1 VNDMITDR
9 LERGRTGH
17 DDETIQEVADSII
30 DLRSLT
36 QKRVFINEFP
46 YEAINYEADDNY
58 RKTLN
63 IEYLK
68 ELGRGI
74 KESGLQQPIALIAHD
89 LSAVELRA
97 LMQNGQDAL
106 RNPQLWKGKIGV
118 IFGNRRYLSITQHT
132 DLTHEGALIYPKEIA
147 PWAST
152 INLIENMDREDV
164 SLIEESRGLVTEIN
178 ERFSGVAS
186 KFAKFSGRSS
196 AEVSRLLNIGRACEQ
211 SEVFNEIVSSA
222 HIKDRVALENIAQ
235 AVLGDQSKHREK
247 RINAV
252 IDDLRSVGNEVTS
265 IREKAKQL
273 KTYAN
278 GEHNK
283 PPVIIQEE
291 TTKADSATE
300 TPKEPAKPKAFN
312 VKAFGKQ
319 LDNITLKFKTLETSA
334 IDADLREYAKNLR
347 QELDNLGL

>member
-1 VNDMITDR
+1 MNDMMSSR
-9 LERGRTGH
+9 LARGRTTH
-17 DDETIQEVADSII
+17 DEATTQEMTDSIV

-36 QKRVFINEFP
+36 KKRVLINEFP

-63 IEYLK
+63 PEELK

-74 KESGLQQPIALIAHD
+74 KETGLQQPIALIAHD
-89 LSAVELRA
+89 LSATELQA

-106 RNPQLWKGKIGV
+106 RNSSFWEGRIST
-118 IFGNRRYLSITQHT
+118 IFGNRRYLAITQHT

-147 PWAST
+147 PWTST
-152 INLIENMDREDV
+152 IALIENMDREDV
-164 SLIEESRGLVTEIN
+164 PLIEESLGLVTVIT

-196 AEVSRLLNIGRACEQ
+196 GEVSRLLNIGKACEQ
-211 SEVFNEIVSSA
+211 SEAFNEIVSSA
-222 HIKDRVALENIAQ
+222 QIKDKIALENIAQ
-235 AVLGDQSKHREK
+235 AVLSDQSDHREK
-247 RINAV
+247 RIKAV
-252 IDDLRSVGNEVTS
+252 IEDLRSIGNKVTS
-265 IREKAKQL
+265 IRAKAKQL

-283 PPVIIQEE
+283 PPVIIEE
-291 TTKADSATE
+291 ATKTVSTPVAPTE
-300 TPKEPAKPKAFN
+300 PTQPKPFN

-319 LDNITLKFKTLETSA
+319 LDSITHKFKTLETSA